1 MMATYLG
8 IDIGGTG
15 IKGALVDE
23 NGKML
28 AQKNCHTPKEKKDII
43 EAISAFSE
51 LSREDT
57 LAAGIGIAG
66 PIDKKNG
73 LIYPP
78 NITALDG
85 FDTNILSD
93 KFQLPVLIEND
104 ANCFALAVHR
114 FGEGKGTQDSIY
126 VTLGT
131 GIGGGIMVNGKLL
144 EGKDGAAGEIG
155 HIIIEASSEQYHSGV
170 KGSMENLASGTAIGR
185 RCGTSAEEA
194 GKRAKEGNEAAKASF
209 AEAGRYLGLGLA
221 SLANVFNPEVIVI
234 GGSVI
239 RSREFF
245 EKEMHESFKER
256 CRRPACTARII
267 FSSLEEPGIIGA
279 AVRAMEGQQHR

>member
-1 MMATYLG
+1 MTTYLG
-8 IDIGGTG
+8 IDIGGTN
-15 IKGALVDE
+15 IKGALVDLKG
-23 NGKML
+23 NML
-28 AQKNCHTPKEKKDII
+28 TLKECPTPKNKDDII
-43 EAISAFSE
+43 EAISSFSE
-51 LSREDT
+51 MCQEDT
-57 LAAGIGIAG
+57 EAVGIGIAG

-78 NITALDG
+78 NITVLDG
-85 FDTNILSD
+85 FDTNTLID
-93 KFQLPVLIEND
+93 RFQLPVLVEND

-114 FGEGKGTQDSIY
+114 FGEGKGTRDSIY

-155 HIIIEASSEQYHSGV
+155 HIIIEASSDQYHSGV

-185 RCGTSAEEA
+185 RCGMSAEEA
-194 GKRAKEGNEAAKASF
+194 SDRAREGDEKAKASF
-209 AEAGRYLGLGLA
+209 AEAGRYLGIGLA
-221 SLANVFNPEVIVI
+221 SLANVFNPEIIVI

-245 EKEMHESFKER
+245 EEEMHKAFKER
-256 CRRPACTARII
+256 CRKPACTAKIQ
-267 FSSLEEPGIIGA
+267 FSSLNEPGIIGA
-279 AVRAMEGQQHR
+279 AVRAIEGHEHR